1 MNTAHKIE
9 AAELDTP
16 TPAQIA
22 AVMNCRNWTGL
33 TLAQLIDAG
42 RIDRTDTP
50 TVLKWTAAALGEI
63 RTVDDLLFHR
73 ALARAIA
80 TA

>member
-1 MNTAHKIE
+1 MTTAHKIE
-9 AAELDTP
+9 AAQLDAP
-16 TPAQIA
+16 TAAQIA
-22 AVMNCRNWTGL
+22 AVMETPNWTGL
-33 TLAQLIDAG
+33 TLAQLIYAG

-50 TVLKWTAAALGEI
+50 TILKWTAAALGEI
-63 RTVDDLLFHR
+63 RTVDDLLSHR